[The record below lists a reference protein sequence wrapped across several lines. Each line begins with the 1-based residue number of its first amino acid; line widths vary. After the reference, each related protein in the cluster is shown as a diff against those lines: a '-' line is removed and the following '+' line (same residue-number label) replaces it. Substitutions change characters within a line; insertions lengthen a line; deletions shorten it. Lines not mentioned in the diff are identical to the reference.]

1 MELSFNRKRQRRL
14 VKKWKSENRI
24 DFVKAKFSKEL
35 VLTVFSFL
43 SLQDLVHCTIVST
56 EWSRM
61 ANDEMA
67 SIL

>member
-1 MELSFNRKRQRRL
+1 MELTFTKRQKKRL
-14 VKKWKSENRI
+14 EKKIKNEKRT

-43 SLQDLVHCTIVST
+43 SLQDLVHCTSVST

-61 ANDEMA
+61 ANDEMV
-67 SIL
+67 SI